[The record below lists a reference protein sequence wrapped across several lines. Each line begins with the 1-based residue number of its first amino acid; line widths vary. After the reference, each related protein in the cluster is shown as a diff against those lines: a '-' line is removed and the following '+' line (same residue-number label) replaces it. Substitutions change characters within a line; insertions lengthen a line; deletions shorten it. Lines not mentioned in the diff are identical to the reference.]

1 MQFGFI
7 GFKGHGTLNLSWLV
21 LLVLIL
27 NCSEANT
34 CVHLK
39 QFSSLNGR
47 HQGGN
52 GVLMWKP
59 NTPSVFEAANSFDHT
74 LSLNFMTSQCLR
86 AAYCSLSL
94 QATECFDIWFNS
106 QRKKIAHEKPLQL
119 LDNWM
124 FSTPWSKLLV
134 SQYHSKPKWF
144 EFTMRQY
151 KLSLCAEIF

>member
-1 MQFGFI
+1 MLYEKTIVCRNVGHEFCYNLYLALLYSRSLSKHFVFISFLGSNAVFGFI

-27 NCSEANT
+27 NCNEANT

-59 NTPSVFEAANSFDHT
+59 NTPSVFEVANSFDHT
-74 LSLNFMTSQCLR
+74 LSLNLMTSQSLR

-106 QRKKIAHEKPLQL
+106 QKNQ
-119 LDNWM
+119 
-124 FSTPWSKLLV
+124 
-134 SQYHSKPKWF
+134 
-144 EFTMRQY
+144 
-151 KLSLCAEIF
+151 